1 MTFKLRTI
9 AVESIPGRGN
19 SDAKFKGNDPD
30 VFKILEDQDG
40 QREEGQQVEMNKELS
55 HGGPRCNGK
64 TSLDYDGDRGDGNDT
79 RLEIYFGDKNHQ
91 DQLIG

>member
-1 MTFKLRTI
+1 MTFKLRTM

-40 QREEGQQVEMNKELS
+40 QREEGQQVEMNKE
-55 HGGPRCNGK
+55 
-64 TSLDYDGDRGDGNDT
+64 
-79 RLEIYFGDKNHQ
+79 
-91 DQLIG
+91 